1 MIQYGG
7 HNISNSK
14 ALTKIQSLI
23 FMAVIVIAAVVGGSA
38 YILLSGQN
46 QSSETVKIGIL
57 ADLDGDGKSLLQGAV
72 LAVEQVN
79 SEGGVLGRNFEVV
92 SQDDDSGSG
101 GGDVSV
107 ATNAFNRLVGVD
119 KADFVI
125 SGCGPTLSSVYQEI
139 MYQHQKILFHGGDP
153 SDQLTQKVLDDYDKY
168 KYYFRYGVLLN
179 KTVNTVMT
187 ADSVLA
193 CREYTGFN
201 KVAILSHDLGVGDY
215 TYSGL
220 VAHLKEYGFDV
231 VHTALI
237 PLNTMDFSSFFAQAE
252 AAGAEILYPI
262 IFGQAGIL
270 FVKEYY
276 DRQSPMVMWG
286 LPNLGSDFWEVSE
299 GKCEWVTTSSHA
311 IAAGY
316 PLTSRVMPTREAYFD
331 MWDEEIDAMAAFVYD
346 VVRFILPDAIKRAG
360 TFETGSLIAALERT
374 EIETSLARKLV
385 FTSSHDV
392 LVVKDSEDFWLF
404 CLFQWQDGTQVPV
417 YPPNIMDE
425 AGVTYMYPDWIGPW
439 N

>member
-1 MIQYGG
+1 M
-7 HNISNSK
+7 
-14 ALTKIQSLI
+14 
-23 FMAVIVIAAVVGGSA
+23 
-38 YILLSGQN
+38 LSGQY
-46 QSSETVKIGIL
+46 QSSETIKIGIL
-57 ADLDGDGKSLLQGAV
+57 ADLDGGGKYLWQGAV
-72 LAVEQVN
+72 LAAEQVN

-92 SQDDDSGSG
+92 SQDDDSEIV

-107 ATNAFNRLVGVD
+107 ATNAFNRLIGVD

-125 SGCGPTLSSVYQEI
+125 STCGPTFSSVYQEL

-153 SDQLTQKVLDDYDKY
+153 SDHLTQNVLDDYDKY

-179 KTVNTVMT
+179 KTVNTVMA
-187 ADSVLA
+187 ADSILA

-215 TYSGL
+215 TYSDL
-220 VAHLKEYGFDV
+220 VAHLKEYDFDV
-231 VHTALI
+231 VYTVLI
-237 PLNTMDFSSFFAQAE
+237 PFNTVDFSSFFAQAE

-262 IFGQAGIL
+262 IFGQAGIP

-286 LPNLGSDFWEVSE
+286 LPGLGSDFWEVSG
-299 GKCEWVTTSSHA
+299 GKCEGVTTSGHA
-311 IAAGY
+311 ITAGY

-331 MWDEEIDAMAAFVYD
+331 RWDEEIDAVAAFAYD

-360 TFETGSLIAALERT
+360 TFETEALIAALEKT

-404 CLFQWQDGTQVPV
+404 CLFQWQDGTRVPV
-417 YPPNIMDE
+417 FPPNIMDE
-425 AGVTYMYPDWIGPW
+425 AGVTYTYPEWPGPW